1 MPLQTYINKNKLPL
15 NSQRKKNSFK
25 SRPDYP
31 HSVHSSHQR
40 SNTIESHIPVDRELF
55 KGLPHLVANFLTK
68 TKVNR
73 RGGLSEREDCV
84 SFRADNH
91 RRRFV
96 KGAEGSL
103 ARRPS
108 SSAESRPSFDT
119 LFPFLPRR
127 ASKTAK
133 ARRRNAIDRGG
144 ASRGSVVF
152 EFEITNRE
160 NLYACAGCSCA
171 VRCKFHLF
179 KASSAK
185 AARSNPLRRGRE
197 DRGFSLAAVPP
208 PAFLRYV

>member
-133 ARRRNAIDRGG
+133 ARRRNAIGG
-144 ASRGSVVF
+144 ERAGAQWCLSLKLRTERICMPVPAVLARFAASF
-152 EFEITNRE
+152 I
-160 NLYACAGCSCA
+160 Y
-171 VRCKFHLF
+171 
-179 KASSAK
+179 
-185 AARSNPLRRGRE
+185 LRRLLQKRQG
-197 DRGFSLAAVPP
+197 ATP
-208 PAFLRYV
+208 